1 MIPEGF
7 EPLTYC
13 LEVWDSSQMQQSEQM
28 EAYQPPKIEGGISQ
42 ELTGRVEQD
51 N

>member
-28 EAYQPPKIEGGISQ
+28 EAYQLPMIEGGISQ
-42 ELTGRVEQD
+42 ELIERVKQD